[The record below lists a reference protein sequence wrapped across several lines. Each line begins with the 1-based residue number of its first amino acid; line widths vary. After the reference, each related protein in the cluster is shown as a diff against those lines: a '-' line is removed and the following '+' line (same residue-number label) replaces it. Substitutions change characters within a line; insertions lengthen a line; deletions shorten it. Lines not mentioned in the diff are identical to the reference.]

1 MHIAI
6 FIYALT
12 GGGATRRTLTLAH
25 ELARR
30 GHRIDLVLASGGGPL
45 SDEIDSAINVIVLD
59 SVLLRWV
66 DRLGG
71 SRSRKRRIKAS
82 VTALVSYLN
91 NTRPDVMMS
100 AANHVHLVALVA
112 KRLAR
117 TRVPLVLRVSN
128 HLTES
133 HTGPTKRR
141 RPFRLLF
148 ARRAYSWADAI
159 IAVSSGIA
167 KDLIEHTA
175 IPERSITT
183 VSNPNQMPMDTDV
196 GSFDHPWFAPG
207 EPPVVLAAGRLAPA
221 KDFETLIRAF
231 STVSSDRPAR
241 LVLLGE
247 GKQRKRIEDLIRV
260 LGLDEVVL
268 MPGFVSDPFPWMSR
282 AAVFVLSSAWEGS
295 PGVLIEAMACG
306 CPVVSTDCPSG
317 PTEILESGKY
327 GSLVPVGDDDAL
339 AHAILET
346 LDAPRNP
353 ARLRARAAEFDV
365 DTAVDGYVE
374 VLSGVR

>member
-1 MHIAI
+1 LHIAI

-12 GGGATRRTLTLAH
+12 GGGATRRTLTLAR

-30 GHRIDLVLASGGGPL
+30 GHRIDLVLVSGDGPL
-45 SDEIDSAINVIVLD
+45 SGEVDAAINVIVLD
-59 SVLLRWV
+59 SALLRSL
-66 DRLGG
+66 DRLSGV
-71 SRSRKRRIKAS
+71 RSRKRRIKAS

-91 NTRPDVMMS
+91 HTSPDVMMS

-128 HLTES
+128 HLTGS

-141 RPFRLLF
+141 RPFGLLF

-167 KDLIEHTA
+167 KDLIERAA
-175 IPERSITT
+175 IPEHRITT
-183 VSNPNQMPMDTDV
+183 VPNPNQMPTDTD
-196 GSFDHPWFAPG
+196 GESFDHPWFAPG

-221 KDFETLIRAF
+221 KDFETLVRAF
-231 STVSSDRPAR
+231 ATVLSGRPAR

-247 GKQRKRIEDLIRV
+247 GKQRKRIEELVRT
-260 LGLDEVVL
+260 LGLDEVVR
-268 MPGFVSDPFPWMSR
+268 MPGFVSDPFPWMR
-282 AAVFVLSSAWEGS
+282 GAAVFVLSSAWEGS

-317 PTEILESGKY
+317 PAEILQSGEY
-327 GSLVPVGDDDAL
+327 GALVPVGDDDAL
-339 AHAILET
+339 ARAILGT

-374 VLSGVR
+374 VLSGVS